1 MTKEVSSIV
10 KEIIAGVDKTITGK
24 YDALTGRTYVCQ
36 TKWARIGKTVTDSS
50 NNVFTILE
58 LVDDKYI
65 VANDVNGVHLN
76 GVITLNTPYWI
87 TGTKMSANREWTIA
101 GNHLTD
107 KTPLVWLLELIRYKS
122 YGRDSTLDFETELRL
137 FILDETNITQFY
149 VADHRE
155 QVVLPME
162 NLANEIMNVINAN
175 RKFVRVEEYNVYS
188 FSRFGVEKETGMF
201 QNILDANLSGVE
213 LRFTLKKYKEN
224 CKC

>member
-10 KEIIAGVDKTITGK
+10 KEIVAGVDNTITGN

-36 TKWARIGKTVTDSS
+36 TKWARIGKTVTDADD
-50 NNVFTILE
+50 NDFVIKE
-58 LVDDKYI
+58 LVDDEYI
-65 VANDVNGVHLN
+65 VADPVNGQNLE

-101 GNHLTD
+101 GNYLVD
-107 KTPLVWLLELIRYKS
+107 KTPLVWLLELIKYKS
-122 YGRDSTLDFETELRL
+122 FGRESTLDFETELRV

-162 NLANEIMNVINAN
+162 NLANEIMNVINSN
-175 RKFVRVEEYNVYS
+175 RKFVRIESYDVYS